1 MTNPLYTVTTL
12 PADDQAAL
20 REFNDRYIASIGA
33 AQAPA
38 WSDLGDLFPTDAPLV
53 TFPIGSLALK
63 YEKDEGED
71 RFKTLLSKSF
81 DLRCEEFQAGLEAK
95 LLDLTT
101 KVFAYRNW
109 QQGPARMLIAEGR
122 FRNRAIVT
130 LLEGGHTGTKWG
142 VTATQPNGIDNA
154 YFFSAT
160 HLSDFNNPAST
171 TWSNYQVSGK
181 DVLDLTKL
189 QEEIVIMQGALDEN
203 GEKIGAD
210 PDTILVPT
218 AKYEGLK
225 NLLAKDMILE
235 LGASSSFA
243 ATNNVFK
250 GRFNVVHVPE
260 LTDANDWYLVDSK
273 LRASSG
279 LPPWLMMRY
288 TAPNPELQMR
298 IWDTSSDFFKNTG
311 RIKVS
316 SHIHYGF
323 ALGFPHAIRKVTG
336 A

>member
-33 AQAPA
+33 AQPPT
-38 WSDLGDLFPTDAPLV
+38 WSDFGDLFPTNAPQV

-63 YEKDEGED
+63 YERFQGEE
-71 RFKTLLSKSF
+71 RTKTLLAKSF
-81 DLRCEEFQAGLEAK
+81 DLKSEEFSAGLEAE

-101 KVFAYRNW
+101 KVFSYRNW
-109 QQGPARMLIAEGR
+109 QQGPARMMIAEAR
-122 FRNRAIVT
+122 FRNRAIVA

-142 VTATQPNGIDNA
+142 VTANQPNGIDNA

-160 HLSDFNNPAST
+160 HLSDFTDPAST
-171 TWSNYQVSGK
+171 TWSNYQATGK
-181 DVLDLTKL
+181 DVTDLTKI
-189 QEEIVIMQGALDEN
+189 EEEVILMQGALDEN
-203 GEKIGAD
+203 GEKLGTD

-218 AKYEGLK
+218 AKYETLK
-225 NLLAKDMILE
+225 NKLAKDMILE
-235 LGASSSFA
+235 TSGSSFA

-250 GRFNVVHVPE
+250 GRFNVIHVPE
-260 LTDANDWYLVDSK
+260 LTDVNDWYLVDSK
-273 LRASSG
+273 LRSSSG
-279 LPPWLMMRY
+279 LPPWIMMRY

-316 SHIHYGF
+316 SHIWYGF
-323 ALGFPHAIRKVTG
+323 TLGFPHAIRKITG